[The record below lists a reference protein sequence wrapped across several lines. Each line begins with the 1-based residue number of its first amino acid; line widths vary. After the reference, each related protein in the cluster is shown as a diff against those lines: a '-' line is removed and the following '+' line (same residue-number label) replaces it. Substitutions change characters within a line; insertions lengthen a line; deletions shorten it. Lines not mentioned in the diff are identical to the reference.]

1 MIDLWVRVNGEP
13 IPQGSKTARVVNGR
27 AVMWDANP
35 KLKEWRSTVTNACL
49 KAARD
54 TNVEDGAVAVTIW
67 AIVARPKT
75 AKRAYPTVKPDI
87 DKMARAILDG
97 ITDAAIW
104 GDDAQV
110 VELSIRKTYAA
121 EGDEPGVIIHIGSMQ

>member
-35 KLKEWRSTVTNACL
+35 KLKEWRSTITNACL
-49 KAARD
+49 KAAPAMW
-54 TNVEDGAVAVTIW
+54 EPGPVAVTIW

-75 AKRAYPTVKPDI
+75 AKRTYPTVKPDV
-87 DKMARAILDG
+87 DKLARAILDG

-104 GDDAQV
+104 ADDAQV

-121 EGDEPGVIIHIGSMQ
+121 DGDVPGVIIHIGSMQ